1 MLSGD
6 AWFVVDPARAAR
18 QTGYANPEHPDPY
31 PRKETHSHAALWE
44 RGAAHTKWFSKIKMC
59 WFTVLAFPCLFATQD
74 LDFMEMQTDAT
85 PNGSQ
90 KSIYSWICKSI
101 FASIYSWKRLLKVY
115 PLSFQNLLLD
125 QMSACNCIVSTFSAA
140 VLVEPQAENAWLG
153 NRAWT
158 RQYCLIVENVNM
170 YNNGLWIALLMNTH
184 YG

>member
-1 MLSGD
+1 MSTHAQWWLAWEDPVLRGKLAMPISG
-6 AWFVVDPARAAR
+6 
-18 QTGYANPEHPDPY
+18 HPDPY
-31 PRKETHSHAALWE
+31 PRKETHSHTALWE
-44 RGAAHTKWFSKIKMC
+44 VLLTPNASPRSKC
-59 WFTVLAFPCLFATQD
+59 ADLTVLAFPCLFATQD

-101 FASIYSWKRLLKVY
+101 FASTYSWKRLLKVY

-125 QMSACNCIVSTFSAA
+125 QMSACNCIVG
-140 VLVEPQAENAWLG
+140 PQAENGWLA

-170 YNNGLWIALLMNTH
+170 YSHGLWRALLMNTH
-184 YG
+184 NG